1 MKLLLCVVPLLV
13 MNLGSYVLIKLI
25 KPELVAALDWSQLA
39 LVAMLGI
46 VYGSQTLFWLWV
58 GKQYQLSYIYP
69 FMGINYILSLIVG
82 VFAFHEPF
90 SWQATIGSGI
100 IMAGVLLISSSPHRD
115 EPNTKRL
122 PA

>member
-1 MKLLLCVVPLLV
+1 